1 MKGKRSKVA
10 SFTHTPIYSEFTIIG
25 RLMLEPF
32 SLYILSFLFYLIFHI
47 PPPSPSV
54 FLNIFFFQ
62 CGRPLRDLSSM
73 YGRLFLPLHIFSQR
87 FAKCC
92 FDAMIV
98 HRNISVPSN
107 DSNDLITI
115 LHILC

>member
-10 SFTHTPIYSEFTIIG
+10 SFTHTSIYSEFTIIG

-54 FLNIFFFQ
+54 FLNIFFFSVEGLFAIFLA
-62 CGRPLRDLSSM
+62 CMGACSSLSTSFHNALPSVVSM
-73 YGRLFLPLHIFSQR
+73 P
-87 FAKCC
+87 
-92 FDAMIV
+92 
-98 HRNISVPSN
+98 
-107 DSNDLITI
+107 
-115 LHILC
+115 